1 MLDTWTVDAYWPLV
15 KHFVTEGILM
25 IKLTIFVVRKS
36 DLSFDE
42 FDTYWKTK
50 HREVIEQTHE
60 FNRHIRRYTQCHA
73 VHSDAIFGEKSKYD
87 GIAELW
93 FDDVEKMN
101 EAFNEPKYTEIVRP
115 DELLFVAVDKCL
127 SFVSEELHVL

>member
-1 MLDTWTVDAYWPLV
+1 ML
-15 KHFVTEGILM
+15 
-25 IKLTIFVVRKS
+25 KLTIFVVRKPG
-36 DLSFDE
+36 LSFDE

-50 HREVIEQTHE
+50 HKAVIEQTHE

-73 VHSDAIFGEKSKYD
+73 VRSDAIFGEKSKYD

-101 EAFNEPKYTEIVRP
+101 EAFNEPKYLEVVRP
-115 DELLFVAVDKCL
+115 DELHFVAVDKCL